1 MKFYTLIVF
10 LFPFSI
16 SLAQTKSDS
25 VKVLTEVTVQ
35 AYGAN
40 KDLIRVPASIALVKM
55 SDFARFSPSSIVSA
69 FNTQPGVRMEER
81 SPGSYRFAV
90 RGSSLRSP
98 FGVRNVKFYWNGLP
112 LTDGGG
118 NTYLNLI
125 DLSAIGSAEVIKG
138 PGGSLY
144 GAGTGGVVLLNSAIN
159 NPNSIQ
165 LSATGGSFGFQRYQ
179 ASVAT
184 DLGKAKIFFNFAH
197 QQADGYRQQ
206 TNMRRDA
213 FNLESKIPLSEKNN
227 LRFTSF
233 YTDLYYQTPG
243 ALKLTEFN
251 VDPSLANPSAVSKK
265 TSIENKTIYTA
276 LNDDH
281 QWNSKWSTRTG
292 FYYSYTDFTNPAVN
306 NYERRLE
313 SNWGGR
319 TDTQYEFG
327 NKVKGKLTFGAELQN
342 FSSPLTDYDNN
353 AGVMGSVQTDD
364 KLNSALAIAFAQTDF
379 EFPHELF
386 VTAGG
391 SVNFLNYQFTRLA
404 GPQPGN
410 QARNFDAVFS
420 PRLAV
425 LKKVNNVSFFG
436 SISKGFSPP
445 SLAEVRPSTGVYNN
459 SLSPELGTNY
469 EIGVRGNAFKNFSF
483 DVVGYDFE
491 LDQAIISQKQLA
503 NNADYFINA
512 GSTSQKGI
520 ELFLSWQKNFNSVF
534 NNVKIWSS
542 AAFMDYKFVDYKKD
556 GISYS
561 GNWLT
566 GSPGKTIAGGIDLNL
581 LQHFYTNTTLNYVDR
596 IPLNDPNSIYAS
608 DYFLVGTRIGY
619 RVNFNQQQ
627 QLEIFCGADNALDQ
641 KYSLGNDLNSPNPIL
656 RFFNAAAPRNYYF
669 GLRYLITRPNP

>member
-10 LFPFSI
+10 IFPFSI

-596 IPLNDPNSIYAS
+596 IQLNDPNSIYAS

>member
-1 MKFYTLIVF
+1 MKL
-10 LFPFSI
+10 PGSI
-16 SLAQTKSDS
+16 IFAFFVSVSFAQTKSDS
-25 VKVLTEVTVQ
+25 IKILSEVTVQ

-40 KDLIRVPASIALVKM
+40 KDLIRVPASVALIKM
-55 SDFARFSPSSIVSA
+55 SDLARFSPSSILST

-81 SPGSYRFAV
+81 SPGSYRFAI

-112 LTDGGG
+112 FTDGGG

-179 ASVAT
+179 TNVSANV
-184 DLGKAKIFFNFAH
+184 GKAKIFFNYAH

-206 TNMRRDA
+206 SAMKRDA
-213 FNLESKIPLSEKNN
+213 FNLEGKISLSEKNN
-227 LRFTSF
+227 LRFTSL

-243 ALKLTEFN
+243 ALKLSEFN
-251 VDPSLANPSAVSKK
+251 TDPSRANPSAVSQK

-281 QWNSKWSTRTG
+281 QWNSKWSTRVG
-292 FYYSYTDFTNPAVN
+292 LYYSYTDFTNPAIN

-353 AGVMGSVQTDD
+353 AGVMGNVQTDD
-364 KLNSALAIAFAQTDF
+364 KLNSTLAVGFGQVDF

-404 GPQPGN
+404 GPQSGT
-410 QARNFDAVFS
+410 QTRNFDAVFS

-436 SISKGFSPP
+436 SVSKGFSPP
-445 SLAEVRPSTGVYNN
+445 SLAEVRPSAGVYNN
-459 SLSPELGTNY
+459 SLAPEFGTNY
-469 EIGVRGNAFKNFSF
+469 ELGMRGRVIKNFSF
-483 DVVGYDFE
+483 DITAYNFE
-491 LDQAIISQKQLA
+491 LDQAIVSQKQLA

-520 ELFLSWQKNFNSVF
+520 ELFLSWQKNFNSIV
-534 NNVKIWSS
+534 NNLKVWSS
-542 AAFMDYKFVDYKKD
+542 TAFMNYTFADYQKD
-556 GISYS
+556 GNSYS

-566 GSPGKTIAGGIDLNL
+566 GSPGKTVAGGLDLSL
-581 LQHFYTNTTLNYVDR
+581 LQHFYMNTTLNYVDR
-596 IPLNDPNSIYAS
+596 IPLNDLNSIYAS

-619 RVNFNQQQ
+619 RVNFNKQQH
-627 QLEIFCGADNALDQ
+627 LEIFCGVDNALDQ
-641 KYSLGNDLNSPNPIL
+641 KYSLGNDLNSAPG
-656 RFFNAAAPRNYYF
+656 RYFNAAAPRNYYF
-669 GLRYLITRPNP
+669 GLRYLLTRPNP

>member
-1 MKFYTLIVF
+1 MKFLS
-10 LFPFSI
+10 SI
-16 SLAQTKSDS
+16 ILVLTVSTSFAQTKSDS
-25 VKVLTEVTVQ
+25 IKVLNEVTVQ

-40 KDLIRVPASIALVKM
+40 KDLIKVPASVALVKM
-55 SDFARFSPSSIVSA
+55 SDFARFSPVSVVSA

-81 SPGSYRFAV
+81 SPGSYRFAI
-90 RGSSLRSP
+90 RGSSLRSS
-98 FGVRNVKFYWNGLP
+98 FGVRNVKFYWNSLP
-112 LTDGGG
+112 LSDGGG

-144 GAGTGGVVLLNSAIN
+144 GAGTGGIVLLNSTIN

-179 ASVAT
+179 TNIST
-184 DLGKAKIFFNFAH
+184 NIGKAKIFLNYAH

-206 TNMRRDA
+206 SSMKRDA
-213 FNLESKIPLSEKNN
+213 FNLEGKVPLSEKNS

-243 ALKLTEFN
+243 ALKQTEYDT
-251 VDPSLANPSAVSKK
+251 DPSRANPSAVSKK
-265 TSIENKTIYTA
+265 TSIENKTIYNA

-281 QWNSKWSTRTG
+281 QWNSKWSSRIG

-353 AGVMGSVQTDD
+353 AGVMGNVQTDD
-364 KLNSALAIAFAQTDF
+364 QLNSTLTIAFAQTDF
-379 EFPHELF
+379 EFAHELF

-391 SVNFLNYQFTRLA
+391 SMNFLNYQFTRLV
-404 GPQPGN
+404 GTQSGN
-410 QARNFDAVFS
+410 QTRNFDAVFS

-436 SISKGFSPP
+436 SVSKGFSPP
-445 SLAEVRPSTGVYNN
+445 SLAEVRPSAGVYNN
-459 SLSPELGTNY
+459 SLSPEFGTNY
-469 EIGVRGNAFKNFSF
+469 EAGVRGHVFKNFSF
-483 DVVGYDFE
+483 DMIGYDFE
-491 LDQAIISQKQLA
+491 LDQAIVSQKQLA

-512 GSTSQKGI
+512 GSTSQKGV
-520 ELFLSWQKNFNSVF
+520 ELFISWQKNFNSTF
-534 NNVKIWSS
+534 NSLKIWSS
-542 AAFMDYKFVDYKKD
+542 AAFMNYKFVDYQKD

-566 GSPGKTIAGGIDLNL
+566 GSPGKTVAGGIDLNL
-581 LQHFYTNTTLNYVDR
+581 LQHFYVNTTLNYVDR
-596 IPLNDPNSIYAS
+596 TPLNDLSSIYAS

-619 RVNFNQQQ
+619 RINFNQRQ
-627 QLEIFCGADNALDQ
+627 QLEIFCGVDNALDQ
-641 KYSLGNDLNSPNPIL
+641 KYSLGNDLNSAPG
-656 RFFNAAAPRNYYF
+656 RYFNAAAPRNYYF
-669 GLRYLITRPNP
+669 GLRYLISRPNP